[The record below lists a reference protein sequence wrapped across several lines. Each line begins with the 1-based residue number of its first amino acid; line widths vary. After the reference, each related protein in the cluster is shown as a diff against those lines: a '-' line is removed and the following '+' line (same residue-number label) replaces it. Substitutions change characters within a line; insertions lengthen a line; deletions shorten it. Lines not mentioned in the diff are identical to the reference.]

1 MKSNPPHGCLSGRYL
16 KQRLGRM
23 TDMEANTGEHAA
35 PAHHT
40 TRPFRWDCFLICM
53 ATGGVAV
60 FVSGVLMDNIL
71 QMFDIGITS
80 WQEALWSAVFSVI
93 FSVPI
98 APIFWRFGLIS
109 LPQYLLGATGL
120 FVPLTMVSVAIMN
133 IFHDVRITAPD
144 FNSDAL
150 ASQVWALTAYVRI
163 ARSAVFVPVFLLTF
177 WFMFHRVCRMKP
189 RR

>member
-1 MKSNPPHGCLSGRYL
+1 
-16 KQRLGRM
+16 M
-23 TDMEANTGEHAA
+23 TDMEAETGSHTARV
-35 PAHHT
+35 HHG

-53 ATGGVAV
+53 ATAGLAV

-71 QMFDIGITS
+71 QMFDIGIAS
-80 WQEALWSAVFSVI
+80 WQEALWSAVFSVM
-93 FSVPI
+93 FSIPI
-98 APIFWRFGLIS
+98 AQVFWRFGLIS

-120 FVPLTMVSVAIMN
+120 FVPLTMASVAIMN
-133 IFHDVRITAPD
+133 IFYDVRITAPD

-177 WFMFHRVCRMKP
+177 WFMFHRVCRMRP